1 MAHFANRE
9 IGKAALPVAPR
20 RRNEIGK
27 QRRPHVG
34 EFRRNGIGKLQLR
47 LPAAEQFRM
56 RLRNE
61 RPGHRLIEAPRRKP
75 APRRQHAL
83 LQGIENRRGNR
94 MLALHGNRRNLVEAM
109 NAANLFDEI
118 GLAIHIRPPGGRR
131 TLKSRRCFLH
141 AEAEIRKNAPLLGKR
156 QIKPAE

>member
-1 MAHFANRE
+1 MAHFAKRH
-9 IGKAALPVAPR
+9 IGKAPLPVAPR
-20 RRNEIGK
+20 GGNEIGNE
-27 QRRPHVG
+27 RGPHVR
-34 EFRRNGIGKLQLR
+34 EFRRNGIGKLQFR
-47 LPAAEQFRM
+47 LSAAEQFRM

-61 RPGHRLIEAPRRKP
+61 RPGHRLVEAPRRKP

-94 MLALHGNRRNLVEAM
+94 MIALHGNRWNLVETM

-118 GLAIHIRPPGGRR
+118 GFAIHIRPPGGRR

-141 AEAEIRKNAPLLGKR
+141 AEAEVRKNALLLGKR
-156 QIKPAE
+156 QIEPAE